1 MKVCR
6 FDLDNNVMKK
16 KILLIL
22 LLFLGFE
29 SFGQTKKNQI
39 EDLTKKSDS
48 LEQVILFERKGAQ
61 IKKYQYD
68 STVQQFEVSRQNKE
82 KIILKQK
89 ETIDSINTELRGL
102 NLKIHKVNQEKLS
115 ETAELLEKL
124 NSKISENLALQKHI
138 FSLADS
144 LKIER
149 SINNNDSKTSEETE
163 VSFKKLNKPSN
174 ATMNEVSDW
183 LSQFTIISEQTTF
196 HHDLETA
203 RLYGGESASIEM
215 FGKVTLKNT
224 TYQEGIV
231 FNERYEFEGSMYQLY
246 IPVLEIQD
254 VKRLI
259 DRLCKNMGSCVSADD
274 MEVTYEKTDFGV
286 KVLWGG
292 GC

>member
-1 MKVCR
+1 
-6 FDLDNNVMKK
+6 MKK
-16 KILLIL
+16 DILFIL
-22 LLFLGFE
+22 LLVLGFE

-61 IKKYQYD
+61 IKKFQYD

-82 KIILKQK
+82 KMILKQK
-89 ETIDSINTELRGL
+89 ETIDSFNTELRGV
-102 NLKIHKVNQEKLS
+102 NLKMHKVNQERLS
-115 ETAELLEKL
+115 ETAELLEKI
-124 NSKISENLALQKHI
+124 NSKISENLALQKQL

-144 LKIER
+144 LKMER
-149 SINNNDSKTSEETE
+149 SINNNYASKTSEETE
-163 VSFKKLNKPSN
+163 VTFKKLNKPSN
-174 ATMNEVSDW
+174 ATMIEVTDW
-183 LSQFTIISEQTTF
+183 LNQFTIISEQSTF
-196 HHDLETA
+196 HYDLETA
-203 RLYGGESASIEM
+203 KFYGGESASIEM

-224 TYQEGIV
+224 LFQEGIV
-231 FNERYEFEGSMYQLY
+231 FNERYEHEGSLYQLF

-259 DRLCKNMGSCVSADD
+259 DRLCKNMGGCVSADD